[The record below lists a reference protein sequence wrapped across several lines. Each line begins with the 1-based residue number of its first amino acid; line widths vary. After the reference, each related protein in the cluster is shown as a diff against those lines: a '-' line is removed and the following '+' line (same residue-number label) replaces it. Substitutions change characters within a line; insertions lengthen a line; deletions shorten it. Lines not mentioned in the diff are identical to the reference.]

1 MTIRVLMEIF
11 KIIGV
16 GLLTCVI
23 SIIIKQ
29 IKPEFNIIILLCG
42 GIIILFMVL
51 DQLRTVFDYFL
62 TIFAKTN
69 IDYTLFVSV
78 LKVLGVG
85 YLTEFANSICVDS
98 GSASIGEKIL
108 IAGKIIIFCLALPI
122 VTSLI
127 DLIIEMLP

>member
-1 MTIRVLMEIF
+1 MEIF

-51 DQLRTVFDYFL
+51 DQLKSVFSYFL

-69 IDYTLFVSV
+69 IDYSLFVAV

-122 VTSLI
+122 VTNLI

>member
-1 MTIRVLMEIF
+1 MEIF

-16 GLLTCVI
+16 GLLTCVL

-51 DQLRTVFDYFL
+51 DQLKNVFDYFL
-62 TIFAKTN
+62 TIFSKTN
-69 IDYTLFVSV
+69 MDYSLFVSV

-122 VTSLI
+122 VTNLI

>member
-1 MTIRVLMEIF
+1 MEIF

-62 TIFAKTN
+62 TIFSKTN
-69 IDYTLFVSV
+69 IDYSLFVSV

-122 VTSLI
+122 VTNLI
-127 DLIIEMLP
+127 DLIIEMLPW

>member
-1 MTIRVLMEIF
+1 MEIF

>member
-1 MTIRVLMEIF
+1 MEIF

-62 TIFAKTN
+62 TIFSKTN
-69 IDYTLFVSV
+69 IDYSLFVSV

-122 VTSLI
+122 VTNLI

>member
-1 MTIRVLMEIF
+1 MEIF

-51 DQLRTVFDYFL
+51 DQLRAVFDYFL
-62 TIFAKTN
+62 TIFSKTN
-69 IDYTLFVSV
+69 IDYSLFVSV

-122 VTSLI
+122 VTNLI